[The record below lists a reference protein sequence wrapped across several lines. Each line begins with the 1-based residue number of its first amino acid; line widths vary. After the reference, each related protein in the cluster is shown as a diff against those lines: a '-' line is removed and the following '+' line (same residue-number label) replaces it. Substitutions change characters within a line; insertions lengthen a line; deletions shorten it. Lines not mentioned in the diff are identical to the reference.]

1 MILDFT
7 RKKRSR
13 LHRLSEFFHFMS
25 KLIVLINYEPNIPVV
40 FRAFPKCSYY
50 LLYCIYEGAHNI
62 GKISCEFMEK
72 RLYDFMGTGQPDP
85 SIASDFL
92 EEMRQNCRSDSNSN
106 NSQSSRR
113 QASEKSVTKMTMSY
127 SHDLSSSIKSG
138 SNFDTHYY
146 NSLLR
151 GRGLLFADQQLM
163 YDKTTAT
170 LVGAYASD
178 DGSTFRRDFARA
190 MVKMSRIGVLTG
202 SRGQIRLNCSTTN

>member
-1 MILDFT
+1 
-7 RKKRSR
+7 
-13 LHRLSEFFHFMS
+13 MS